1 MAATLLLI
9 ILGVAIWLAFM
20 GMAAVLVIRPDSVRI
35 TERFLCPPGTE
46 MKVETYVYSYHR
58 PGERAIG
65 IYYLGPDGK
74 SHNIKVKAL
83 LLLWGMFFVA
93 SLPIA
98 ILIVLLFQRWVTQA
112 G

>member
-20 GMAAVLVIRPDSVRI
+20 GMAVALVIRPDSVRI

-46 MKVETYVYSYHR
+46 MKVER
-58 PGERAIG
+58 
-65 IYYLGPDGK
+65 
-74 SHNIKVKAL
+74 KVKAL

-93 SLPIA
+93 SLPISD
-98 ILIVLLFQRWVTQA
+98 